1 MLDAGVRGEAEE
13 QCPVAR
19 GGSVD
24 KETVDVGRED
34 HDEGETG
41 PYSQCSTNHHI
52 GASSQRKIY

>member
-13 QCPVAR
+13 QRSVTR

-41 PYSQCSTNHHI
+41 PYS
-52 GASSQRKIY
+52 

>member
-1 MLDAGVRGEAEE
+1 MLDAGVRGETEE

-41 PYSQCSTNHHI
+41 PYS
-52 GASSQRKIY
+52 